1 MKKPIYIYGAGGLG
15 REVLSWLPLL
25 PEWEPLGFIDD
36 TTSKGTVIKG
46 LSVVGGIDVLDQIEN
61 PNLVLAIGSPGAK
74 KGIAL
79 QLINRKV
86 AFPTLI
92 HPGVVCGDRQSM
104 HIGKGSIIAAGSIL
118 TTDIHIGDHVLINL
132 NCTVGHDS
140 FIGDYSSLMC
150 GINVAGEVHIGE
162 SVLIGSGANIR
173 NRIHVGD
180 GSTVGMGAA
189 VIQNVES
196 GTSVVGVPAKPMKS

>member
-25 PEWEPLGFIDD
+25 PEWEPVGFIDD

-46 LSVVGGIDVLDQIEN
+46 LSVVGGIDALDQIEN
-61 PNLVLAIGSPGAK
+61 PNLILAIGSPAAK
-74 KGIAL
+74 KVIAL
-79 QLINRKV
+79 QLLNRKIT
-86 AFPTLI
+86 FPTLI
-92 HPGVVCGDRQSM
+92 HPGVVCGDPHSM

-140 FIGDYSSLMC
+140 FIGHYSSLMC

-189 VIQNVES
+189 VIQKVES
-196 GTSVVGVPAKPMKS
+196 GTSVVGVPAKPMKA